1 MNNIPKLIVL
11 ALLYISC
18 NQEKPMRNT
27 GQENLG
33 ILKLLDLNNDS
44 ILNPYEVLDVL
55 LKLQKEKGELSFDN
69 LQKIA
74 EKQSSETEAEIT
86 EIVAEFDTDND
97 GKIAFDELD
106 EDDDFFYQVLVD
118 SDIDGD
124 SYLTVAE
131 LRHMDFT
138 ASILKGEAQ
147 AIADTDA
154 FFTERG
160 TTTIDLANASAE
172 DFSSYFSWDLNGDD
186 KVTKK
191 EALQYLIAYNSSV
204 EFTVK
209 DSVAYMNGVITDGIS
224 AKVLQLVHEHP
235 EVTTILMEIV
245 PGSISDEENL
255 RACHYVY
262 DYGLTTKL
270 NARSSVASGGTDF
283 FLAGRK
289 RIVEKGA
296 ILGVHAWGGSDVP
309 AIEVPKDDPV
319 HKKYIELYEK
329 TGVPESF
336 YWYTLEAAPAEGM
349 HKMTD
354 EEIKMYRVQKN

>member
-1 MNNIPKLIVL
+1 MDNIPKLI
-11 ALLYISC
+11 ALILLSVSC
-18 NQEKPMRNT
+18 TQERPMCDA
-27 GQENLG
+27 GQENLA
-33 ILKLLDLNNDS
+33 ILKLFDMNNDS

-74 EKQSSETEAEIT
+74 DEQSLETEAEIAQ
-86 EIVAEFDTDND
+86 IVAEFDTDND
-97 GKIAFDELD
+97 GKVAFDELD

-124 SYLTVAE
+124 SYLTVPE
-131 LRHMDFT
+131 LRQMDFT

-147 AIADTDA
+147 AKADTDA
-154 FFTERG
+154 IFRERG
-160 TTTIDLANASAE
+160 SSTIDLANASAE

-186 KVTKK
+186 KVTKN
-191 EALQYLIAYNSSV
+191 EALRYLTAYNNPV

-209 DSVAYMNGVITDGIS
+209 DSIAYMNGVITDGIS

-235 EVTTILMEIV
+235 EVTAIEMEIV

-296 ILGVHAWGGSDVP
+296 ILGVHAWGGNDEP
-309 AIEVPKDDPV
+309 ANEVPKDDPV

-354 EEIKMYRVQKN
+354 EEIKIYRVQKN